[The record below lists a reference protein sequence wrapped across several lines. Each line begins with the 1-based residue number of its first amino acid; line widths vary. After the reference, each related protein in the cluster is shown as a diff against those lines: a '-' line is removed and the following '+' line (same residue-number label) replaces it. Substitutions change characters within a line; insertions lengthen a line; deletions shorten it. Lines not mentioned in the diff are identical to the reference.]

1 MSDKKALFTAAVA
14 KALQARK
21 RLGIALEE
29 AVSPL
34 DAAEKLGVEVRLAD
48 LPSMEGMYVSG
59 GRPTIILSSLRPFGR
74 RNFTCAHELGHH
86 AFGHGEQFDELTSD
100 RSYRRATD
108 SKEFQADTFAAFF
121 LMPKSALENGML
133 RRQLKYDTLDPIAVY
148 GLANWLGVGYS
159 TLVNHMVNGIG
170 TISRATGDRL
180 LRSAPR
186 DIRQQ
191 LIGTPSAAQ
200 QVVLA
205 DQHWRGR
212 SIDCEVGDLIRVPE
226 NCCYEGA
233 LAASPIVGFV
243 QVQSVGI
250 SRIFH
255 EEVGW
260 SAFVRA
266 SLKNYKGRACFR
278 FEEEVD
284 E

>member
-170 TISRATGDRL
+170 TISRAIGDRL

-200 QVVLA
+200 QVILA

-226 NCCYEGA
+226 NCRYEGA
-233 LAASPIVGFV
+233 LAASPIVGFA
-243 QVQSVGI
+243 QVQAVGI
-250 SRIFH
+250 SRIVH
-255 EEVGW
+255 EEAGW

>member
-1 MSDKKALFTAAVA
+1 MSDKKSLFTAAVA
-14 KALQARK
+14 KALQTRK
-21 RLGIALEE
+21 RLGISLED

-59 GRPTIILSSLRPFGR
+59 GRPTIILSSMRPFGR

-100 RSYRRATD
+100 RSYGRATD
-108 SKEFQADTFAAFF
+108 TKEFQADTFAAFF

-133 RRQLKYDTLDPIAVY
+133 RRQLRYDTLDPITVY
-148 GLANWLGVGYS
+148 GLANWLGVGYA

-170 TISRATGDRL
+170 AISRTVGDRF

-191 LIGTPSAAQ
+191 LVGTPSAAQ
-200 QVVLA
+200 QIILA

-212 SIDCEVGDLIRVPE
+212 SVDCEVGDLIRVPQ
-226 NCCYEGA
+226 NCRYEGA
-233 LAASPIVGFV
+233 LAASEIAGFA
-243 QVQSVGI
+243 QAYSPGI
-250 SRIFH
+250 SRVVH
-255 EEVGW
+255 DDTGW
-260 SAFVRA
+260 SAFVRT
-266 SLKNYKGRACFR
+266 SPKNFKGRACFR
-278 FEEEVD
+278 FEEEAD

>member
-200 QVVLA
+200 QVILA

-250 SRIFH
+250 SRIVY
-255 EEVGW
+255 EEAGW